1 MKVDVNCIE
10 PVEQPERSSALDF
23 VLISA
28 VGERL
33 DESTRSAPNSSG
45 AARPKTQKVRDV

>member
-1 MKVDVNCIE
+1 MNVDVNCIE
-10 PVEQPERSSALDF
+10 PVQQPERSAALDF

-28 VGERL
+28 VG
-33 DESTRSAPNSSG
+33 DGVGASTRSAPSSSG